1 MRTKVTDTILPTTMI
16 GSYPKPRW
24 FEEYNLE
31 GADLLEWWKLEKHF
45 QAYRDATAACIKD
58 QEIAGLDIVTDG
70 QMHFD
75 QYGGGI
81 GSFVWY
87 WYERLGGFSKG
98 KLPNPIAR
106 GIEASG
112 DDLSQAAW
120 MHDWGGTAVTDKV
133 SRGIPGRLGEMYEIG
148 RADRQAA
155 EGERRRRP
163 GQPHVPRRPQ
173 IPGLALL
180 RAT

>member
-1 MRTKVTDTILPTTMI
+1 MPTKVIDMILPTTMI

-24 FEEYNLE
+24 FEEYNVA

-87 WYERLGGFSKG
+87 WYERLGGFNKG

-112 DDLSQAAW
+112 EDLSQAAW
-120 MHDWGGTAVTDKV
+120 MHASSLSCHAFFNVPLIARDAVEGV
-133 SRGIPGRLGEMYEIG
+133 QI
-148 RADRQAA
+148 RQPA
-155 EGERRRRP
+155 ES
-163 GQPHVPRRPQ
+163 
-173 IPGLALL
+173 
-180 RAT
+180 